1 MVSLK
6 RYKRLKRGKQA
17 MTCKFCG
24 LPVEEKPGGHRQ
36 REYCNDAHRQAYWRQ
51 QHQQDQTAALL
62 VDLEQLRALVRN
74 QARTIKEQAQ
84 EIDELSSQ
92 ITTLRDRL
100 DYERRYLA
108 DITPRRFKGW
118 LKKQPSSPRRDRFLS
133 DQSIELR
140 GPRSYYEAQVKRLHC
155 SEEEHED
162 FIRLWKLML
171 SET

>member
-62 VDLEQLRALVRN
+62 VDLERLRALVRN
-74 QARTIKEQAQ
+74 QARMIEEQAQ
-84 EIDELSSQ
+84 EIEEQANL
-92 ITTLRDRL
+92 ITKLRDRL

-108 DITPRRFKGW
+108 DITQRTFKAW
-118 LKKQPSSPRRDRFLS
+118 TK
-133 DQSIELR
+133 
-140 GPRSYYEAQVKRLHC
+140 
-155 SEEEHED
+155 
-162 FIRLWKLML
+162 
-171 SET
+171 T